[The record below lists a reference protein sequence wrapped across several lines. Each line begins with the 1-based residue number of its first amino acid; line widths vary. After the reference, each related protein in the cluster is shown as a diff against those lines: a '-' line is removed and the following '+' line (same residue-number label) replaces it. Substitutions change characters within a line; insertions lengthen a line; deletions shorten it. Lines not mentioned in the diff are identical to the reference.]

1 MSSVPF
7 EQTLLVLRR
16 ESASGRY
23 FVGGMLVFLL
33 VVWVVAAGWL
43 VLPVQLASS
52 DGGLVS
58 SGASARLLS
67 PSSQR
72 IKTVSVTLGQQVAAG
87 DILLEFD
94 TQALTLD
101 LDSTELQLEQ
111 QRLQQ
116 KSVREQ
122 REGLRTQWLE
132 QQRSAQQELARLR
145 SKIAQAQ
152 SKIEYA
158 RKAEALYG
166 QLRTERRIDKLQ
178 YEQAAAT
185 LAQEQLELG
194 AVNATL
200 AKTQAELELTDSQNS
215 AQQAQLE
222 EREALLAQQGADL
235 ARARDQLLLEVERS
249 TLLAP
254 FAGTVGAL
262 AESAKGSVLPL
273 DSWVLTLL
281 PMQAPQFKARFP
293 VRNAGGRIA
302 PGQPAQ
308 IELYALPWVEH
319 GTLAAEVLRVG
330 QVPND
335 DHIEVVF
342 ELQAST
348 PQSALFEQLQQ
359 GLQGRVR
366 VEVGA
371 LTLAQRFMRFLSLSP
386 EPSI

>member
-16 ESASGRY
+16 ESGSGRY
-23 FVGGMLVFLL
+23 FVVGILLFLL
-33 VVWVVAAGWL
+33 AIWVVAAGWF

-72 IKTVSVTLGQQVAAG
+72 IKAVSVTLGQQVAAG
-87 DILLEFD
+87 DTLLEFD
-94 TQALTLD
+94 TQALVLD
-101 LDSTELQLEQ
+101 LESTELQLEQ

-116 KSVREQ
+116 VSVREQ
-122 REGLRTQWLE
+122 GEGLRAQWLD
-132 QQRSAQQELARLR
+132 QQRSAQQELERLR
-145 SKIAQAQ
+145 SKVAQAQ
-152 SKIEYA
+152 SKIGYA

-200 AKTQAELELTDSQNS
+200 AKTQAELELADSQNN

-222 EREALLAQQGADL
+222 ERQALLAQQGADL
-235 ARARDQLLLEVERS
+235 ARVRDQLLLQVERS

-262 AESAKGSVLPL
+262 AESGEGSVLPL

-281 PMQAPQFKARFP
+281 PMQAPEFKARFP

-319 GTLAAEVLRVG
+319 GTLSAEVLRVG
-330 QVPND
+330 QVPNG

-342 ELQAST
+342 ALQTLA

-371 LTLAQRFMRFLSLSP
+371 LTLAQRFMRLLSLSP